1 MYVKSFAHNGIWKDV
16 SITPEQE
23 EEVKAETRTLHNALM
38 VQCINDAKEVVR
50 KAFPNGE
57 MSHVLHC
64 NVAVALFEKR
74 ASHVQFTREKKA
86 KKVFDEMVNK

>member
-1 MYVKSFAHNGIWKDV
+1 MGIWRDV

-50 KAFPNGE
+50 KSFPGGDV
-57 MSHVLHC
+57 SQVLYTTI
-64 NVAVALFEKR
+64 ATELFRLR
-74 ASHVQFTREKKA
+74 ASHSQFAREKKA
-86 KKVFDEMVNK
+86 KEVFDEMVNK